1 MALTESGFDFLF
13 VNDVSDELICVV
25 CHLVLKEPVQ
35 LVQCGHRLCKSCFN
49 QIKSYGDD
57 R

>member
-1 MALTESGFDFLF
+1 MALTESGYDFLF

-25 CHLVLKEPVQ
+25 CHLVLKELLQ
-35 LVQCGHRLCKSCFN
+35 LVQCGHRLCKSCFH
-49 QIKSYGDD
+49 QIKTYGDD

>member
-1 MALTESGFDFLF
+1 MAVTESGYDFDF
-13 VNDVSDELICVV
+13 VDDVSDELICVV

-49 QIKSYGDD
+49 QMKTYADD

>member
-35 LVQCGHRLCKSCFN
+35 CGHRLCKSCFN
-49 QIKSYGDD
+49 QIKTYGDD